1 MRQPNFAL
9 LIMNYALKKPMRQPN
24 YALCI
29 MHYALLIIVG
39 VSLDVQA
46 QRLNDL
52 DISVVLSDNGD
63 AHITEVRQM
72 EVTSKGTECYIPIG
86 NLQNGS
92 VVYNLAVTDE
102 TGVEYISE
110 KGNWNVER
118 TRAEKRQ
125 RCGIHYVDGGY
136 ELCWG
141 IGDAGNRTYTTSYIV
156 SNVVR
161 GYQESDGF
169 NFMFVADEMSPLPE
183 HVTLT
188 IAHEDTTRYD
198 FGPVK
203 VWGFRYRGTI
213 DFEDGKIVAE
223 STEPFNSDNAM
234 IVVAEFQK
242 GMFHPGQVSDMPFEQ
257 MKERAF
263 KGSDYNQKSS
273 NSSGFFQTIWN
284 NLELVFTALFVLLAA
299 AWAGIVNPIKIRNR
313 RRKLL
318 GDEKQLLW
326 YRGVPVRG
334 NLKRA
339 NGIINRL
346 QVNSNYDNL
355 LSAYILRMFYLGLIR
370 FDTVINA
377 KGKLVKC
384 FRIVPM
390 NPLPSQGNADDDN
403 NINKLYQ
410 IFRNAAGPDQILE
423 PKELERYMNRNA
435 RELQPWAKHLHEDIP
450 VSSISQEE
458 ARQLFGLKKYLQ
470 EFTLSAERNIQ
481 EVHLWKDYLIFATL
495 FGNAKQVMDEL
506 ERLYPDYKNL
516 DHVFAEFKTEPGS
529 YLLYN
534 SLVNSSR
541 SGFQSAYS
549 WTDPS
554 ERRRSG
560 GGGWSSIGGG
570 GGFSGGGSGGG
581 IR

>member
-1 MRQPNFAL
+1 MSRILRSIAIGL
-9 LIMNYALKKPMRQPN
+9 LMAPFSILGWIGASQ
-24 YALCI
+24 
-29 MHYALLIIVG
+29 
-39 VSLDVQA
+39 DVHA

-52 DISVVLSDNGD
+52 DINVVLSDNGD
-63 AHITEVRQM
+63 ARITEVRQM
-72 EVTSKGTECYIPIG
+72 EITSKGTECYIPIG
-86 NLQNGS
+86 NLKSGNYIRDL
-92 VVYNLAVTDE
+92 VVTDE
-102 TGVEYISE
+102 TGTTYTTETNDWDTDRS
-110 KGNWNVER
+110 
-118 TRAEKRQ
+118 RAAKRN
-125 RCGIHYVDGGY
+125 RCGIHHVYGGV
-136 ELCWG
+136 EICWG
-141 IGDAGNRTYTTSYIV
+141 IGDTGDRTYTTSYTV
-156 SNVVR
+156 TNLVR

-183 HVTLT
+183 HVKLT
-188 IAHEDTTRYD
+188 IAHEDTTRYV

-203 VWGFRYRGTI
+203 VWGFRYKGTI
-213 DFEDGKIVAE
+213 EFEDGKIVAE
-223 STEPFNSDNAM
+223 TTEPFDESNSM
-234 IVVAEFQK
+234 IVMAEFQK

-257 MKERAF
+257 VKERAF
-263 KGSDYNQKSS
+263 EGSDYTQKSS

-346 QVNSNYDNL
+346 QVNSDYDNL

-403 NINKLYQ
+403 NIDELYQ
-410 IFRNAAGPDQILE
+410 IFRTAAGPDQILE

-450 VSSISQEE
+450 VNSISQEE

-560 GGGWSSIGGG
+560 GGGWSSIGPS
-570 GGFSGGGSGGG
+570 FTLGGSGGG

>member
-52 DISVVLSDNGD
+52 DINVVLHDNGD

-169 NFMFVADEMSPLPE
+169 NFMFVAENISPLPE

-188 IAHEDTTRYD
+188 IAHEDTTRYV

-203 VWGFRYRGTI
+203 VWGFRYKGTI
-213 DFEDGKIVAE
+213 EFEDGKIVAE
-223 STEPFNSDNAM
+223 TTEPFDESNSM
-234 IVVAEFQK
+234 IVMAEFQK
-242 GMFHPGQVSDMPFEQ
+242 GMFHPEKSSNNSFEQ
-257 MKERAF
+257 VKTRAF
-263 KGSDYNQKSS
+263 EGSDYTNNKKSS

-370 FDTVINA
+370 FDTFINA

-390 NPLPSQGNADDDN
+390 NRLPSQGNADDDN
-403 NINKLYQ
+403 NIDELYQ
-410 IFRNAAGPDQILE
+410 IFRTAAGPDQILE

-435 RELQPWAKHLHEDIP
+435 KELQPWAKKLHDDIP
-450 VSSISQEE
+450 FSSIRQEE
-458 ARQLFGLKKYLQ
+458 AQQVFGLKKYLQ

-506 ERLYPDYKNL
+506 NKLYPDYKNL
-516 DHVFAEFKTEPGS
+516 DHVFAEFETTPGS

-541 SGFQSAYS
+541 NGFQSAYS

-570 GGFSGGGSGGG
+570 
-581 IR
+581 

>member
-1 MRQPNFAL
+1 MNHILRSIAIGL
-9 LIMNYALKKPMRQPN
+9 LMVPLSP
-24 YALCI
+24 LGW
-29 MHYALLIIVG
+29 VG
-39 VSLDVQA
+39 ASQDVHA
-46 QRLNDL
+46 QQLNDL
-52 DISVVLSDNGD
+52 DINVVLSDNGD
-63 AHITEVRQM
+63 ARITEVRQM
-72 EVTSKGTECYIPIG
+72 EITSKGTECYIPIG
-86 NLQNGS
+86 NLKSGNYIRDL
-92 VVYNLAVTDE
+92 VVTDE
-102 TGVEYISE
+102 TGTTYTTETNDWDTDRS
-110 KGNWNVER
+110 
-118 TRAEKRQ
+118 RAAKRN
-125 RCGIHYVDGGY
+125 RCGIHHVGDGV
-136 ELCWG
+136 EICWG
-141 IGDAGNRTYTTSYIV
+141 LGDTGDRTYTTSYTV
-156 SNVVR
+156 TNLVR

-169 NFMFVADEMSPLPE
+169 NFMFVAGNISPLPE

-203 VWGFRYRGTI
+203 VWGFRYKGTI
-213 DFEDGKIVAE
+213 EFEDGKIVAE

-257 MKERAF
+257 VKERAF
-263 KGSDYNQKSS
+263 EGSDYNQKSS

-403 NINKLYQ
+403 NIDKLYQ

>member
-1 MRQPNFAL
+1 MRRFIIKTAIFLVLAAL
-9 LIMNYALKKPMRQPN
+9 IAAGIEAYIRSWDNSYKAKDRWMTDNAATVETIILGNSHALFSFRPQ
-24 YALCI
+24 Y
-29 MHYALLIIVG
+29 VG
-39 VSLDVQA
+39 CNA
-46 QRLNDL
+46 
-52 DISVVLSDNGD
+52 
-63 AHITEVRQM
+63 
-72 EVTSKGTECYIPIG
+72 
-86 NLQNGS
+86 
-92 VVYNLAVTDE
+92 YNLA
-102 TGVEYISE
+102 
-110 KGNWNVER
+110 NVS
-118 TRAEKRQ
+118 Q
-125 RCGIHYVDGGY
+125 
-136 ELCWG
+136 
-141 IGDAGNRTYTTSYIV
+141 
-156 SNVVR
+156 
-161 GYQESDGF
+161 
-169 NFMFVADEMSPLPE
+169 
-183 HVTLT
+183 
-188 IAHEDTTRYD
+188 
-198 FGPVK
+198 
-203 VWGFRYRGTI
+203 TI
-213 DFEDGKIVAE
+213 D
-223 STEPFNSDNAM
+223 
-234 IVVAEFQK
+234 
-242 GMFHPGQVSDMPFEQ
+242 
-257 MKERAF
+257 
-263 KGSDYNQKSS
+263 
-273 NSSGFFQTIWN
+273 
-284 NLELVFTALFVLLAA
+284 
-299 AWAGIVNPIKIRNR
+299 
-313 RRKLL
+313 
-318 GDEKQLLW
+318 
-326 YRGVPVRG
+326 
-334 NLKRA
+334 
-339 NGIINRL
+339 
-346 QVNSNYDNL
+346 YDNL
-355 LSAYILRMFYLGLIR
+355 LSSYILRMFYLGLIR

-410 IFRNAAGPDQILE
+410 IFRTAAGPDQILE

-450 VSSISQEE
+450 VSSIRQEE

-506 ERLYPDYKNL
+506 NKLYPDYKNL

>member
-52 DISVVLSDNGD
+52 DINVVLHDNGD

-72 EVTSKGTECYIPIG
+72 EVTSKGTECNIPIG

-125 RCGIHYVDGGY
+125 RCGIHHVDGGY

-183 HVTLT
+183 HVKLT
-188 IAHEDTTRYD
+188 IAHEDTTRYV

-203 VWGFRYRGTI
+203 VWGFRYKGTI
-213 DFEDGKIVAE
+213 EFEDGKIVAE
-223 STEPFNSDNAM
+223 TTEPFDESNSM

-242 GMFHPGQVSDMPFEQ
+242 GMFHPEKSSNNSFEQ
-257 MKERAF
+257 VKTRAF
-263 KGSDYNQKSS
+263 EDSDYNKKSS
-273 NSSGFFQTIWN
+273 NSSGFFKTLRHNI
-284 NLELVFTALFVLLAA
+284 ELVFLCLFTLGSALWVAV
-299 AWAGIVNPIKIRNR
+299 ITPIKIRNR

-326 YRGVPVRG
+326 YRGVPVNG
-334 NLKRA
+334 DLKRS
-339 NGIINRL
+339 NNIINHL
-346 QVNSNYDNL
+346 QVKNDYDNL
-355 LSAYILRMFYLGLIR
+355 LSAYILRMFYMGLIR
-370 FDTVINA
+370 FDTVSNE
-377 KGKLVKC
+377 KGNLVKC
-384 FRIVPM
+384 FRMMSTPM
-390 NPLPSQGNADDDN
+390 LPVDTDDAR
-403 NINKLYQ
+403 NIKQLYQ
-410 IFRNAAGPDQILE
+410 IFCDAAGADSILE
-423 PKELERYMNRNA
+423 PRELRQYMSSHA
-435 RELQPWAKHLHEDIP
+435 RQLQPWAKQFHQT
-450 VSSISQEE
+450 ISFNTIRPDE
-458 ARQLFGLKKYLQ
+458 AQQLFGLKKYLQ

-506 ERLYPDYKNL
+506 ARLYPDYKNL
-516 DHVFAEFKTEPGS
+516 DRVFAELETDRNS
-529 YLLYN
+529 YLLYHSLITN
-534 SLVNSSR
+534 SHT
-541 SGFQSAYS
+541 GFQSAYS

-554 ERRRSG
+554 ARRSSG
-560 GGGWSSIGGG
+560 GGGWASSGGG
-570 GGFSGGGSGGG
+570 GGFSGGGHGGG